1 MHNLRLYAVK
11 FHQYLF
17 ICQGGVA
24 LTRNMDPIDGSTDR
38 VVHIHARKLCL
49 REGVN
54 NTQINWKQW
63 DRDWT
68 SANHIYRTL

>member
-24 LTRNMDPIDGSTDR
+24 LTRNMDPTDGSTDR
-38 VVHIHARKLCL
+38 VVHIHARKKLF
-49 REGVN
+49 EGGG
-54 NTQINWKQW
+54 K
-63 DRDWT
+63 
-68 SANHIYRTL
+68 